1 VNREGYGGPAIGA
14 GGVTPPEDGSW
25 EAVMRLC
32 DAHGVLLVADEVIT
46 GFGRL
51 GTMFGSQRFGIA
63 PDMVTFAKG
72 GG

>member
-1 VNREGYGGPAIGA
+1 MIGA
-14 GGVTPPEDGSW
+14 GGVIPPEDGYW
-25 EAVMRLC
+25 KAVTRLC
-32 DAHGVLLVADEVIT
+32 DVHGVLLVADEVIT

-51 GTMFGSQRFGIA
+51 GTMFGSERFGIA